1 MPVTFTPLSP
11 TNPVPPVA
19 PAQEAAPAATSERPS
34 TSMEQVMQ
42 AMSGVSP
49 EMAAALMNNPVQD
62 LPALADRP
70 SGAYLTTAHPMSG
83 NWEACRQ
90 AGVSEGQY
98 YLDGT
103 PVGIIPLATV
113 RYWLYAVA
121 VFATD
126 MDSTG
131 GIIAA
136 TARPEILSDLQAI
149 RAANMQ
155 EHFVAVALV
164 DTPHHGVVPCK
175 AEFRGTKSSGG
186 KVAAEALR
194 AAARPEWARQTDN
207 HRMAAQFPFPF
218 GRVLTTASTTQTIV
232 KGGPNKGKACHITRA
247 MAGPAP
253 LDALQRLAQCLS
265 SSEGVMAL
273 NAAVTGYNARI
284 AQIVNVCK

>member
-11 TNPVPPVA
+11 SNPVPPVA
-19 PAQEAAPAATSERPS
+19 PAQEAAPVATSERPS

-42 AMSGVSP
+42 AVSGVSP
-49 EMAAALMNNPVQD
+49 EMAAALTGNPVQD

-90 AGVSEGQY
+90 AGLQEGDY

-103 PVGIIPLATV
+103 SAGIIPQKTV
-113 RYWLYAVA
+113 KYWLYAVA
-121 VFATD
+121 VFATN
-126 MDSTG
+126 MDDAAN
-131 GIIAA
+131 IIAA
-136 TARPEILSDLQAI
+136 TARPEILTDLQAI
-149 RAANMQ
+149 RAADMQ
-155 EHFVAVALV
+155 EHFVTVALV
-164 DTPHHGVVPCK
+164 DLGHTVVPCK
-175 AEFRGTKSSGG
+175 AEFRGTKSNGG

-218 GRVLTTASTTQTIV
+218 GRVLTTATTVQHVI
-232 KGGPNKGKACHITRA
+232 KGGVRKGKPCHVTRA